1 MQLKTI
7 TSNAKYEMHKKE
19 ISKLHKENLFIYRLF
34 KIQCESFMLWG
45 SIDLG

>member
-19 ISKLHKENLFIYRLF
+19 ISKLRKENLFIYRLF